1 MTHTDVIILLIEVGV
16 LAVAALVGM
25 LQVTHEEACTQLR
38 ALGADLKYGRLTLA
52 DWADEVERVLAL
64 AYPDAIDP
72 RLVRAMFRPRPAPP
86 PAVTRRPVA
95 RPPGASA
102 LRAAGLAPATVQAGQ

>member
-1 MTHTDVIILLIEVGV
+1 
-16 LAVAALVGM
+16 
-25 LQVTHEEACTQLR
+25 VTHEEACTQLR

-72 RLVRAMFRPRPAPP
+72 RLVRSDVPPTPGPA
-86 PAVTRRPVA
+86 TRSHTSPGR

-102 LRAAGLAPATVQAGQ
+102 LLAAGLAPATVQAGQ